1 MLINTE
7 NMHNIKKRNGDVVP
21 FNSKKISD
29 AIYKANLESV
39 DETFSANQL
48 AAITAEV
55 VENISVEEIPSVEF
69 IQDSVEKVLIKN
81 VVNVEKYFM

>member
-1 MLINTE
+1 
-7 NMHNIKKRNGDVVP
+7 MHNIKKRNGDVVP

-48 AAITAEV
+48 AARET
-55 VENISVEEIPSVEF
+55 
-69 IQDSVEKVLIKN
+69 VLERFDLVKCMRKT
-81 VVNVEKYFM
+81 EDLMYSMLRK